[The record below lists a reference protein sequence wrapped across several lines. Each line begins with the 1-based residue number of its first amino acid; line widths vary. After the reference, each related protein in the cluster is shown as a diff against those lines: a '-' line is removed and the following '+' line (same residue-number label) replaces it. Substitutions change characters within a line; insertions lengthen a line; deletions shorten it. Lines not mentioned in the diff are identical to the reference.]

1 MAGFGGIASVGKSIE
16 LVLNT
21 GFQAVQPVDGELT
34 QAILVRTDDIDP
46 PAMAVPRPG
55 LSILLYRVDFNKVT
69 RSGWSAAGAEDGH
82 SYLPLDLHYLLT
94 AWGDNA
100 EHEHRVIGRTLQILE
115 RPAGIGSAQ
124 LLPGGDWGPAE
135 SVQFFLEDLPTEDLM
150 RTFDSLRCNFRLS
163 VPYLVRIVVIVTND
177 AEPGPPVLTAVRG
190 MRTGT
195 GR

>member
-1 MAGFGGIASVGKSIE
+1 MAGFGGIAAVGKSLE

-21 GFQAVQPVDGELT
+21 GYQATQPVDGALT
-34 QAILVRTDDIDP
+34 QAVLVRTDDIDP
-46 PAMAVPRPG
+46 PAMALPRPG

-69 RSGWSAAGAEDGH
+69 RPDWSAVGAEDGNA
-82 SYLPLDLHYLLT
+82 YLPLDLHYLLT
-94 AWGDNA
+94 AWADNA

-115 RPAGIGSAQ
+115 RPAGLGAAQ
-124 LLPGGDWGPAE
+124 LLPGGDWGPGE

-163 VPYLVRIVVIVTND
+163 VPYLARIVVIATNGG
-177 AEPGPPVLTAVRG
+177 EPPPPVLTSVRG
-190 MRTGT
+190 LRSGT